1 MNLDWCSSPT
11 KNALLQAIR
20 DLFTQ
25 ADQNGEVGIM
35 FSQSQAKGII
45 NLEQRDGVLMVTRKA
60 RLTQRKVSNQLDFW
74 AKLLEAAREV
84 YNIQIEQQALH
95 SRFIQYRNVDVED
108 QEALPSVPR
117 RFLDLALTL

>member
-1 MNLDWCSSPT
+1 MSSAIMNLDWCSSPT

-60 RLTQRKVSNQLDFW
+60 RLVSTTAFSLPT
-74 AKLLEAAREV
+74 LL
-84 YNIQIEQQALH
+84 I
-95 SRFIQYRNVDVED
+95 
-108 QEALPSVPR
+108 
-117 RFLDLALTL
+117 TW